1 MVETPFG
8 MLQNSKVS
16 EQLHFTGRVLILG
29 ESPSIFKT
37 YDASVPYSSRIETVI
52 EWFKLPEKER
62 PHLIT
67 FILMNLIIHT
77 RLGLLSNENGVW
89 FIICTLIGILSNKLD
104 ALPAD

>member
-29 ESPSIFKT
+29 REALVYLKHVMLQYLI
-37 YDASVPYSSRIETVI
+37 VPGSRTVI
-52 EWFKLPEKER
+52 EWLKLPEKER

-67 FILMNLIIHT
+67 LYFNEPDHTGHTLDLYLMK
-77 RLGLLSNENGVW
+77 
-89 FIICTLIGILSNKLD
+89 IGYSS
-104 ALPAD
+104 

>member
-29 ESPSIFKT
+29 RSPSIFKT
-37 YDASVPYSSRIETVI
+37 RDASVPYSSRIETVI
-52 EWFKLPEKER
+52 EWLKLPEKER

-67 FILMNLIIHT
+67 LYFNEPDHTGHTLDLYLMK
-77 RLGLLSNENGVW
+77 
-89 FIICTLIGILSNKLD
+89 IGYSS
-104 ALPAD
+104 